1 MLVAAFLSFALAA
14 QPSGLGDQQPDHS
27 RRISISTTATHAL
40 TYPLIASVR
49 ICNSGALTAR
59 GIGQDL
65 SLLPTP
71 RTGVFLQFNWI
82 DGQGKPVLFGTGK
95 DQSVDI
101 WQPGVSVHLK
111 TGECL
116 NTTVDVLELGG
127 VRRHGFAE
135 SRHLEPGV
143 WEISVPKFMAE
154 FGDVGNTTE
163 ILIREPSEAERSV
176 AEALGAS
183 KGGRPFTI
191 RWAVLH
197 PEVEIPD
204 DSSLPI
210 ETRRIVELIEALRSA
225 VDSPEQ
231 GLFMIDEEA
240 ANGMD
245 WGFLAPFI
253 DELRYECLLLA
264 GDEEK
269 ATALKRELSS
279 SDAVDLTLS
288 RIEDGDGVVAGF
300 LKAKESEER
309 NREVRQPL
317 TNP

>member
-1 MLVAAFLSFALAA
+1 
-14 QPSGLGDQQPDHS
+14 
-27 RRISISTTATHAL
+27 
-40 TYPLIASVR
+40 
-49 ICNSGALTAR
+49 
-59 GIGQDL
+59 
-65 SLLPTP
+65 
-71 RTGVFLQFNWI
+71 
-82 DGQGKPVLFGTGK
+82 
-95 DQSVDI
+95 
-101 WQPGVSVHLK
+101 
-111 TGECL
+111 
-116 NTTVDVLELGG
+116 
-127 VRRHGFAE
+127 
-135 SRHLEPGV
+135 
-143 WEISVPKFMAE
+143 MAE